1 MVEDRHPSHTHFHWT
16 CSKFSFPIPNLLLVQ
31 YMSKLASQEDPR
43 LIIRTLQTPPI
54 DHFPSVDFSS
64 FPCYEI
70 PASARFFLLQLVFSW
85 KKSYQKGID
94 LTQCCI
100 TFSEKESA
108 AEISQFTLLSDR
120 HITTPSSWSQT
131 WAIAYVRFQAL
142 KNRDWNIR
150 KVESFRSFV
159 YHKRSVSTRSKI
171 YNKKSG
177 VPLCVCAS

>member
-43 LIIRTLQTPPI
+43 LINRTLQTPPI

-94 LTQCCI
+94 LTQCYVALI
-100 TFSEKESA
+100 PFLKKSPQQKSHNSHFFP
-108 AEISQFTLLSDR
+108 IVTLLLHHQPNMGHS
-120 HITTPSSWSQT
+120 ICQIPSSKKQGLKYSKGGKLSKLCLSQK
-131 WAIAYVRFQAL
+131 VR
-142 KNRDWNIR
+142 
-150 KVESFRSFV
+150 V
-159 YHKRSVSTRSKI
+159 
-171 YNKKSG
+171 NKKQD
-177 VPLCVCAS
+177 LQ

>member
-16 CSKFSFPIPNLLLVQ
+16 CSKFPFPIPNLLLVQ

-43 LIIRTLQTPPI
+43 LINRTLQTPPI
-54 DHFPSVDFSS
+54 DRFPSVDFSS

-70 PASARFFLLQLVFSW
+70 PASARFFLKKNHIKRELTWHNVMLHYLFW
-85 KKSYQKGID
+85 KRVSSRN
-94 LTQCCI
+94 LTI
-100 TFSEKESA
+100 HTSF
-108 AEISQFTLLSDR
+108 R
-120 HITTPSSWSQT
+120 SSHYYSIISQT